1 MKRVVLLMT
10 VLALSLVCL
19 SSCQKGKGKEL
30 VLYDFVPSYIE
41 IAVVDGNG
49 NNLIDPAYDGNILG
63 NVLQLEYDGKTYEL
77 QKDDSRH
84 YGDNAE
90 DSDISTRAILGVKF
104 RGLMTNTKDNTL
116 KIGYFDQDV
125 DRAYEEYCILWGD
138 GTASKIGY
146 EQNMEW
152 VYDEKEDSEKPVFH
166 ARYWLDGKEI
176 TDAEPF
182 GKPQITVVYERS
194 GD

>member
-63 NVLQLEYDGKTYEL
+63 N
-77 QKDDSRH
+77 
-84 YGDNAE
+84 
-90 DSDISTRAILGVKF
+90 GV
-104 RGLMTNTKDNTL
+104 
-116 KIGYFDQDV
+116 
-125 DRAYEEYCILWGD
+125 
-138 GTASKIGY
+138 
-146 EQNMEW
+146 
-152 VYDEKEDSEKPVFH
+152 
-166 ARYWLDGKEI
+166 
-176 TDAEPF
+176 
-182 GKPQITVVYERS
+182 
-194 GD
+194 